1 MTKITFITSSCVT
14 VESKGME
21 LTVEYE
27 LNRDELEDI
36 YALSISDKAVD
47 SNNAEVAFKWSPE
60 DYSAVLK
67 RIRYYNYEKNIT
79 A

>member
-14 VESKGME
+14 VEVEGKE

-27 LNRDELEDI
+27 LNRDELEDV
-36 YALSISDKAVD
+36 YALSISYNAVD
-47 SNNAEVAFKWSPE
+47 SNNAEVALKWSPE